1 MDQLRVLTAD
11 RIREF
16 HKEMYQPKNLC
27 LVLIGEIDHKDMLNI
42 LDGFESTIIE
52 DVPTLDAPFTR
63 PWVDSKRTPALNKTI
78 VDTVKFP
85 EDDESMGEILI
96 GFLGPDCN
104 DHLQGKCPSL
114 VVFEFGANLCSVRSR
129 YHAGLPVRILS
140 LGAREYHG
148 RKRGAM

>member
-16 HKEMYQPKNLC
+16 HREMYQPKNLC
-27 LVLIGEIDHKDMLNI
+27 LVLIGEIDHKDLLNI
-42 LDGFESTIIE
+42 LDGFESTIVN
-52 DVPTLDAPFTR
+52 DVPAIDAPFQR
-63 PWVDSKRTPALNKTI
+63 PWVQSKRTPALKRTI

-104 DHLQGKCPSL
+104 DHL
-114 VVFEFGANLCSVRSR
+114 
-129 YHAGLPVRILS
+129 
-140 LGAREYHG
+140 LGMCICYMLIVPKPR
-148 RKRGAM
+148 